1 MKSAAKNIQLAS
13 YDDLFK
19 TDEERQAD
27 AQERVQSLPLDKLEP
42 FPNHPFKVI
51 DDDKMLETVESIKER
66 GVLVPILVRPKNDGN
81 FEIVSGHRRHHASQ
95 LAGLTEIPAIVREM
109 DDDTAILLMV
119 DSNLQ
124 REELLP
130 SEKAFAYK
138 MKLDAMKRQGQRTDL
153 TCARIAHKFD
163 GMKSRDILAEEVGES
178 KDQVRRYIRLTYLV
192 TDLLDRVDNKTMA
205 FTDVVTI
212 DEERIDLIRTVFWDM
227 NTVSYYVQTI
237 EHEDSTETILHIT
250 ITSKKATDMPDFY
263 YFNKSQREAL
273 EEVLKPEYAQM
284 LAELVGTYGGEVTLD
299 DAQIRA
305 MLATMPKDISERRRA
320 VVEKA
325 YSLLGKVNYFWGG
338 KSSAIGW
345 DSRWGK
351 PTRVTAAGSRTT
363 GTIRPYGLDCS
374 GFVDWVFNNSL
385 GYVIGHGG
393 GAASQHDYCKPISW
407 SEAQPGDLVFYPGD
421 THVGVFVGKDSNGD
435 PLIIHCASSQNNVVL
450 TGLQGF
456 VSIGRPDCF

>member
-27 AQERVQSLPLDKLEP
+27 AQERIQNLPLDKLEP

-153 TCARIAHKFD
+153 TSAQIGRKFD
-163 GMKSRDILAEEVGES
+163 GKESRELLAEQVGES
-178 KDQVRRYIRLTYLV
+178 RNQISRVIRLTNLV
-192 TDLLDRVDNKTMA
+192 PNLLDRVDNKTMA
-205 FTDVVTI
+205 FNAAV
-212 DEERIDLIRTVFWDM
+212 E
-227 NTVSYYVQTI
+227 VSYLTEPEQLMLCDAI
-237 EHEDSTETILHIT
+237 EREECTPNLSQAKRLKQYSQDGKLDENVMDAIMTEEKPIEDKL
-250 ITSKKATDMPDFY
+250 
-263 YFNKSQREAL
+263 
-273 EEVLKPEYAQM
+273 VLKGDV
-284 LAELVGTYGGEVTLD
+284 LAKYFPRTYTPSQKQKIIVKLLEDWHKRQLR
-299 DAQIRA
+299 QQ
-305 MLATMPKDISERRRA
+305 ER
-320 VVEKA
+320 
-325 YSLLGKVNYFWGG
+325 
-338 KSSAIGW
+338 
-345 DSRWGK
+345 
-351 PTRVTAAGSRTT
+351 
-363 GTIRPYGLDCS
+363 
-374 GFVDWVFNNSL
+374 
-385 GYVIGHGG
+385 
-393 GAASQHDYCKPISW
+393 
-407 SEAQPGDLVFYPGD
+407 
-421 THVGVFVGKDSNGD
+421 
-435 PLIIHCASSQNNVVL
+435 
-450 TGLQGF
+450 
-456 VSIGRPDCF
+456 